1 MPAGA
6 HPFRAAPELFE
17 DKELGGS
24 AGRKIF
30 VDRCG
35 GKMRRRNFVSLVGAA
50 WLLPLRGLAEAVCNP
65 SLVRL
70 FQQGKQLIQARGG
83 NGKSPALGSF
93 FLQWY
98 GHSSFLIHSGSQ
110 TKIVADPNLDV
121 TPGIAADAVT
131 VSNDHFTHNNT
142 GAVTGNPVILR
153 GITFKQTWN
162 PIRTSVKDIT
172 IVNIPS
178 QRGPSWGA
186 VANSIFVYEMG
197 SLCLAHLGN
206 IGHLLTPEQVKVL
219 QRVDIMMVPIDAM
232 TNLGFEDVMKVID
245 QVKPPI
251 VIPMHYDVARQAEL
265 FAAFAKE
272 HYSVKR
278 YPGSQLTLNR
288 SMLPKTTEIYVLAHP
303 RPAAFGE

>member
-1 MPAGA
+1 MERRGFLGLAT
-6 HPFRAAPELFE
+6 AA
-17 DKELGGS
+17 
-24 AGRKIF
+24 F
-30 VDRCG
+30 V
-35 GKMRRRNFVSLVGAA
+35 LA
-50 WLLPLRGLAEAVCNP
+50 LRGIAEAICNP
-65 SLVRL
+65 SLVQL
-70 FQQGKQLIQARGG
+70 FRHGRQLVQARG
-83 NGKSPALGSF
+83 NGMKSPSLGSY

-110 TKIVADPNLDV
+110 TKVVADPNFNV
-121 TPGIAADAVT
+121 TPGIQADAVT

-142 GAVTGNPVILR
+142 GAVTGNPIILR

-178 QRGPSWGA
+178 QRSQSWGA
-186 VANSIFVYEMG
+186 IANSIFVYEMG

-219 QRVDIMMVPIDAM
+219 QHVDVMMMPIDAM
-232 TNLGFEDVMKVID
+232 TNLGFEDIMKVVE

-265 FAAFAKE
+265 FSAFAQA
-272 HYSVKR
+272 HYPVKKIAQ
-278 YPGSQLTLNR
+278 SQLTLNR
-288 SMLPKTTEIYVLAHP
+288 GMLPKSTEVYVLAHP
-303 RPAAFGE
+303 RPASFGD